1 MYITIKKFYIHT
13 HTHTHTRVLQYKETP
28 NTEDDADRLAKL
40 NDALKGGMVNL
51 EIIKCVCQGP
61 ARVGKTHVKS
71 LLMKKTLRNEMSFST
86 NTVEKAVRAVCT
98 EKRAIG
104 EVSWE
109 EINTNK
115 LLEILAN
122 KANSLLQTQP
132 MPLDEE
138 QEPEDDLQAGLED
151 ALINEPDLSPSTHGS
166 DDELNRRLKCMGEV
180 LKQMAEQSQDLTLL
194 SQKWVYFVD
203 SGGQSQFHNL
213 FQAFVP
219 NTSVLLLVF
228 KLTEKLSNIPRNY
241 YVSEDGKCLD
251 LKGNNATIEDTLQ
264 SISSTLCTS
273 GSKGRVL
280 CVGTFRD
287 EYEKMNEKQKREV
300 GSIEEKNTQ
309 LQTLFKQSHLSHCF
323 STLASGPGVIFPV
336 NGLQAEDSF
345 FDDEVVVE
353 IRRAITQQAVETK
366 SLPLSWF
373 ALELALEETAEGC
386 EVLTLEQCK
395 EIAKLLSVRN
405 VQAALEFLHNCSL
418 LLYYKEQNVVITDPQ
433 VILNILTHLTVAF
446 YKLKNGKH
454 LERMP
459 HGVSQVEFDSF
470 TKNAIITFHF
480 FKELRTGPEQERK
493 ILTDEKLLQIFQDL
507 LLAVKIADRA
517 QDRFFL
523 PALLPTV
530 SLEEINK
537 LRKQHTSPSLVLLFT
552 QCDECSTPC
561 GCEKTQCIS
570 PCGLFCASVVK
581 LLSTGWTFDEQSPTY
596 SNCITLHCNV
606 LPVLVKFVDS
616 FEHFE
621 VHAVSCP
628 PECLPEVKHK
638 IEAAIY
644 AAIEDRKYKPYSLQ
658 TGFYCRECTG
668 VAHLV
673 CWKHKVYVSCR
684 AHPYTCLDQLSERM
698 WIDGMM

>member
-1 MYITIKKFYIHT
+1 
-13 HTHTHTRVLQYKETP
+13 
-28 NTEDDADRLAKL
+28 
-40 NDALKGGMVNL
+40 MVNL

-71 LLMKKTLRNEMSFST
+71 LVMKKRMKKKKQFST
-86 NTVEKAVRAVCT
+86 NAVEKAVRAVCT

-104 EVSWE
+104 EISWE
-109 EINTNK
+109 EISTDK
-115 LLEILAN
+115 LLEILAK
-122 KANSLLQTQP
+122 KANKVECKITETDNFFEDYVKS
-132 MPLDEE
+132 DEF
-138 QEPEDDLQAGLED
+138 
-151 ALINEPDLSPSTHGS
+151 NMEPDQ
-166 DDELNRRLKCMGEV
+166 GEV
-180 LKQMAEQSQDLTLL
+180 ELSATSEIVYFNKTLNFVDEILKQMAEQNQDLTIL

-228 KLTEKLSNIPRNY
+228 KLTEKLSKIPKNY
-241 YVSEDGKCLD
+241 YFDENGKCLD
-251 LKGNNATIEDTLQ
+251 LKGNNARIEDTLQ
-264 SISSTLCTS
+264 SISSTLCSS

-287 EYEKMNEKQKREV
+287 KYEKMNEKQKQEV
-300 GSIEEKNTQ
+300 GSIEEKNAQ
-309 LQTLFKQSHLSHCF
+309 LKTLFKQSHLSHCF
-323 STLASGPGVIFPV
+323 STFASGVIFPV

-373 ALELALEETAEGC
+373 ALELALEEKAEGC

-418 LLYYKEQNVVITDPQ
+418 LLYYKEQKVVITDPQ
-433 VILNILTHLTVAF
+433 VMLNILTHLTVVF
-446 YKLKNGKH
+446 YKLKNRKR

-459 HGVSQVEFDSF
+459 HGVSQEEFDSF

-480 FKELRTGPEQERK
+480 FKELRTGPELERK

-507 LLAVKIADRA
+507 LLAVKIEDRA
-517 QDRFFL
+517 QDRYFL

-530 SLEEINK
+530 SLEETHK
-537 LRKQHTSPSLVLLFT
+537 LRKRHTSPSLVLLFT
-552 QCDECSTPC
+552 QCDKCSTPC

-596 SNCITLHCNV
+596 SNCITLHCSV
-606 LPVLVKFVDS
+606 PLPVVVKFVDS
-616 FEHFE
+616 FEHYE
-621 VHAVSCP
+621 VHAVNCL
-628 PECLPEVKHK
+628 PECLPEVKRR

-658 TGFYCRECTG
+658 TGFFCRECTE
-668 VAHLV
+668 VAPMVHWNNKYYV
-673 CWKHKVYVSCR
+673 GCKVHHYICVEERIWINGKPIGDFIIFTFFLHVQILNRTVEVLKLTRTQSATKLC
-684 AHPYTCLDQLSERM
+684 SEKPPVKVHT
-698 WIDGMM
+698 